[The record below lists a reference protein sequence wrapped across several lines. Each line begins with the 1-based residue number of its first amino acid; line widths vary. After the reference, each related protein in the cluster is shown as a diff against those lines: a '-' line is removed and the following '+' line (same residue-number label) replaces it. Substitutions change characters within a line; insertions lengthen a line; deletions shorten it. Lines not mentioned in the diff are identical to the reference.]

1 MSTVKAKV
9 PVFDTQSIESRD
21 YWIQKLSGELGAP
34 GLRPD
39 FERPAV
45 DAGRLKITELII
57 SDEVQHKLSRLT
69 KGSPFLSYT
78 ILLAALNVCLH
89 KYTGAETIIIGSPAR
104 RREEQ
109 DDAQANALPIVSGID
124 RQTTFKEFLMN
135 LRETLVDAYSHQN
148 YPYQRLVRDLNL
160 TEEENRCALFDIAL
174 TFDDIHSELPDV
186 HHDLT
191 IAFHQTETGVAGF
204 VNYNGDLFSDW
215 TIERFAARFIH
226 VLDEGLSN
234 IEAPIAGLSILLN
247 EERELILREWNHI
260 PETYPPQPC
269 LHELFATQ
277 AAKTPDAIA
286 LIFEDQKLS
295 YRELDQR
302 ANRLANYLIRQG
314 LKPGARA
321 GIMIQRSAE
330 MLVGLLAI
338 LKAGGVYVP
347 LDPGYPA
354 DRLKFMIDDA
364 APQVVLTD
372 IPAEAQTESN
382 EAPAIKIDPNAPAY
396 IIYTSGSTGQ
406 PKGVVVQ
413 HAGVSNLAYAQAV
426 GFRVTGESRC
436 LQFASFSFDTSISD
450 IFTAFAAGAAL
461 CVANRE
467 QRVSVAALANFL
479 REQAVTLVTLPPAI
493 LALLENDDLPALKT
507 VITAGEACPANVMA
521 RWTEG
526 REFFNA
532 YGPTEASVCATY
544 LECTETYQDGPP
556 IGRPWPNMEAYIL
569 DESLQPTPVGLPG
582 ELYIGGI
589 GLAHG
594 YLKRPELTT
603 QRFVP
608 HPFST
613 RPGARLYATG
623 DLARFRP
630 DGLIEFLGR
639 CDQQVKLRGFRIEL
653 GEVEAVLA
661 SHPHVREVA
670 VLLREDKPGQK
681 QLVAYLVGP
690 GAELK
695 TQGDELRQHLKHWL
709 PEFMVPGQ
717 FIWLTEMPL
726 TANGKIDRKQLPAP
740 NDVREGTAHEGY
752 EGPQT
757 TVEELLTQIWTE
769 VLNIERGEGV
779 GRNDNFFELGGHSL
793 LGTQLI
799 SRIRDAF
806 EVEIELTSLFEAPT
820 VSELAQLVETE
831 LSEGQNGAGV
841 PPLERA
847 DRDAELP
854 LSFAQQRL
862 WFLAQ
867 LEPESSVYNIS
878 SALRLKGNLS
888 VPVLEQTLGEIL
900 RRHEAFRTTFQR
912 TTDGRPVQVIAPPQ
926 PATITTSDLGELPDE
941 LKDVEAR
948 SLAMEEAHLPF
959 DLNRGPLVRTH
970 LLRLSATEHVLLF
983 TIHHIIGDGWSMGVL
998 VREVAALYAAFAQ
1011 GQPSPLPELTI
1022 QYADYAVW
1030 QRDWL
1035 QGETLDQQL
1044 SYWKSQLKDAP
1055 QQLDLPTDHARPA
1068 VYTPRGARIIR
1079 EISPDLTAS
1088 LETESRREGVT
1099 LFMYVLAAFQV
1110 LLARYSGQND
1120 IAVGVPVANRRR
1132 AELEDLIGF
1141 FVNTL
1146 VMRTDV
1152 SGDPTFS
1159 ELLQRVRKVALGAY
1173 AHQDVPF
1180 EKLVEEL
1187 QPTRDLSRSPLF
1199 QVMLALQNAPASSLE
1214 LPELELSGIGIIQ
1227 QTAKF
1232 DLTLAIDRADEKLI
1246 ASLEYNSD
1254 LFEQTTIERI
1264 LNHFLLLLEKVV
1276 AEPTQRLSKLPAL
1289 TEAETRQVLVEWNET
1304 QGDYSPLLAHELFAE
1319 HARLRPDTPA
1329 VVFQGTEQLTYAE
1342 LDQLATRCAQRLLKS
1357 GLEPEARVAVMLER
1371 GPEMIVSLLGIFK
1384 AGGAYLP
1391 LDPAY
1396 PTDRLAYMIE
1406 DARPHVVLTSRSLLT
1421 RVPWTETPIV
1431 CLEDWQDDT
1440 SVDEVKLPHVKPG
1453 SVAYVIYT
1461 SGSTGKPKGVMV
1473 EHRGLSNL
1481 AAAQAQAFGP
1491 TEGSRVL
1498 QFASYSFDASIFEI
1512 AMALT
1517 HGATLYLER
1526 QESLLP
1532 GPNFV
1537 KLLRDR
1543 GITLVTL
1550 PPSAL
1555 AASPDADLPDLDTIT
1570 VAGEA
1575 CPSDVVARWAE
1586 GRRFFNLYGPTE
1598 TTIWTTA
1605 AECQAG
1611 TAKPPI
1617 GRPILNTQVY
1627 VLDERMEPTPIGVR
1641 GDLYIGGDSLA
1652 RGYLNQ
1658 PELTAERFVPNPFS
1672 SEPSAR
1678 LYRTGDV
1685 ARHLSDGQIEF
1696 IGRADSQ
1703 VKIRGFRIEPGEI
1716 EAALVEH
1723 EAVRES
1729 VVIAR
1734 EDTPGEKRL
1743 VAYVVPQ
1750 DEQPSVAELSSHL
1763 HERLPAYMWPTSYVF
1778 LSSIPLNSNGKIDRK
1793 ALPAPAGYQPELEAS
1808 YVPPQ
1813 SELERAIAAIWQ
1825 EALKIERV
1833 DVNDNFFSLG
1843 GHSILLAQVHTQ
1855 LTQSLAPELSIVDLF
1870 KYPTISTLARYLG
1883 DQQNGQ
1889 PLADE
1894 GHKRAEARLD
1904 LLKRQ
1909 TEMRQAQRG

>member
-21 YWIQKLSGELGAP
+21 YWIQILSGVAGAS

-45 DAGRLKITELII
+45 DDGRLKTVELTIA
-57 SDEVQHKLSRLT
+57 DEIQQKLSKLT

-78 ILLAALNVCLH
+78 ILLAVLNVCLH
-89 KYTGAETIIIGSPAR
+89 KYTGAETIVVGSPAR
-104 RREEQ
+104 RRE
-109 DDAQANALPIVSGID
+109 DDDHVNALPIVSHID
-124 RQTTFKEFLMN
+124 RTAKFKDFLMN
-135 LRETLVDAYSHQN
+135 LRETLVEAYSHQN
-148 YPYQRLVRDLNL
+148 YPYKRLVRDLGL
-160 TEEENRCALFDIAL
+160 DEEENRCSLFDIAL
-174 TFDDIHSELPDV
+174 TFDEIHGELPDV

-191 IAFHQTETGVAGF
+191 IVFQQTETGVAGF
-204 VNYNGDLFSDW
+204 INYNGDLFTEW
-215 TIERFAARFIH
+215 TIDRFAARFIH
-226 VLDEGLSN
+226 VLDEGLTN
-234 IEAPIAGLSILLN
+234 IETPTGALSILLD
-247 EERELILREWNHI
+247 EERELILHEWNHI
-260 PETYPPQPC
+260 PESYPPQPC

-277 AAKTPDAIA
+277 AAKTPDNLA

-295 YRELDQR
+295 YRELDQC
-302 ANRLANYLIRQG
+302 ANRLANYLIRNG
-314 LKPGARA
+314 LKPGERA

-330 MLVGLLAI
+330 MLVGLLGI

-347 LDPGYPA
+347 LDPGYPP

-364 APQVVLTD
+364 APQIVLTD
-372 IPAEAQTESN
+372 IPAEAQTESD
-382 EAPAIKIDPNAPAY
+382 EAPAIEIDPNAPAY
-396 IIYTSGSTGQ
+396 MIYTSGSTGQ

-413 HAGVSNLAYAQAV
+413 HAGVSNLAYAQV
-426 GFRVTGESRC
+426 IGFRVTAESRC

-450 IFTAFAAGAAL
+450 IFTTFAAGAAL

-467 QRVSVAALANFL
+467 QRVSVTALANFL
-479 REQAVTLVTLPPAI
+479 RETEVTLVTLPPAI

-521 RWTEG
+521 RWMEG

-569 DESLQPTPVGLPG
+569 DESLQPAPVGLPG

-594 YLKRPELTT
+594 YLNRPELTA

-608 HPFST
+608 HPFSKMS
-613 RPGARLYATG
+613 GARLYATG
-623 DLARFRP
+623 DLARFRS
-630 DGLIEFLGR
+630 DGQIEFLGR
-639 CDQQVKLRGFRIEL
+639 VDQQVKLRGFRIEL

-717 FIWLTEMPL
+717 FIWLAEMPL

-740 NDVREGTAHEGY
+740 DETREGTAQEGY

-769 VLNIERGEGV
+769 VLNVERV

-793 LGTQLI
+793 LGTQLV
-799 SRIRDAF
+799 SRIREAF
-806 EVEIELTSLFEAPT
+806 EVEIELTGLFEAPT
-820 VSELAQLVETE
+820 VAELAQLVEAE
-831 LSEGQNGAGV
+831 LSEGQNNAGV
-841 PPLERA
+841 PPLEKA

-867 LEPESSVYNIS
+867 LEPESAVYNIS

-888 VPVLEQTLGEIL
+888 VPVLEQTLSEIV
-900 RRHEAFRTTFQR
+900 RRHEAFRTTFAR
-912 TTDGRPVQVIAPPQ
+912 AADGRPVQVIAAPQ
-926 PATITTSDLGELPDE
+926 PATITTSDLSEFTADA
-941 LKDVEAR
+941 KDVEAR
-948 SLAMEEAHLPF
+948 RLAMEEAHRPF

-998 VREVAALYAAFAQ
+998 VREVAALYAAFSE
-1011 GQPSPLPELTI
+1011 GQSSPLAELSI

-1044 SYWKSQLKDAP
+1044 SYWKKQLNDAP
-1055 QQLDLPTDHARPA
+1055 QQLELPTDHARPA

-1079 EISPDLTAS
+1079 EFTPDLTTN
-1088 LETESRREGVT
+1088 LETQSRREGVT
-1099 LFMYVLAAFQV
+1099 LFMYVLAAFQA

-1120 IAVGVPVANRRR
+1120 ISVGVPVANRRR

-1232 DLTLAIDRADEKLI
+1232 DLTLAIDRADDKLV
-1246 ASLEYNSD
+1246 ASLEYNSN
-1254 LFEQTTIERI
+1254 LFEETTIERM
-1264 LNHFLLLLEKVV
+1264 LNHFFLLLEKVI
-1276 AEPTQRLSKLPAL
+1276 ENPSQKLSALPVL
-1289 TEAETRQVLVEWNET
+1289 TEAETQQVLVDWNAT
-1304 QGDYSPLLAHELFAE
+1304 QGEYSPLLAHELFAE

-1329 VVFQGTEQLTYAE
+1329 IVFQGEHQLTYTE
-1342 LDQLATRCAQRLLKS
+1342 LDQLATRCAQRLLNS

-1371 GPEMIVSLLGIFK
+1371 SPEMIVSLLAIFK
-1384 AGGAYLP
+1384 AGGVYLP

-1396 PTDRLAYMIE
+1396 PSDRLAYMIE

-1431 CLEDWQDDT
+1431 CLEDWQDNT
-1440 SVDEVKLPHVKPG
+1440 STESVKLPQVKPNN
-1453 SVAYVIYT
+1453 VAYVIYT
-1461 SGSTGKPKGVMV
+1461 SGSTGRPKGVMV

-1481 AAAQAQAFGP
+1481 AAAQARAFGP
-1491 TEGSRVL
+1491 KEGSRVL

-1512 AMALT
+1512 VMALT
-1517 HGATLYLER
+1517 HGATLYVER

-1543 GITLVTL
+1543 HITLVTL

-1555 AASPDADLPDLDTIT
+1555 AASPDADLPDLETIT

-1658 PELTAERFVPNPFS
+1658 PDLTAERFVPNPFS
-1672 SEPSAR
+1672 SDPGAR
-1678 LYRTGDV
+1678 LYRSGDV

-1743 VAYVVPQ
+1743 VAYVVPHG
-1750 DEQPSVAELSSHL
+1750 EQPSVAELSSHL

-1778 LSSIPLNSNGKIDRK
+1778 LNAIPLNPNGKIDRK
-1793 ALPAPAGYQPELEAS
+1793 ALPAPAIYQPELEAT

-1870 KYPTISTLARYLG
+1870 KYPTINTLAKYLG
-1883 DQQNGQ
+1883 DQEK
-1889 PLADE
+1889 PIADE
-1894 GHKRAEARLD
+1894 GHKRAETRLD

-1909 TEMRQAQRG
+1909 AGRRGDRETG

>member
-1 MSTVKAKV
+1 M
-9 PVFDTQSIESRD
+9 
-21 YWIQKLSGELGAP
+21 
-34 GLRPD
+34 
-39 FERPAV
+39 
-45 DAGRLKITELII
+45 
-57 SDEVQHKLSRLT
+57 
-69 KGSPFLSYT
+69 
-78 ILLAALNVCLH
+78 
-89 KYTGAETIIIGSPAR
+89 
-104 RREEQ
+104 
-109 DDAQANALPIVSGID
+109 
-124 RQTTFKEFLMN
+124 
-135 LRETLVDAYSHQN
+135 
-148 YPYQRLVRDLNL
+148 
-160 TEEENRCALFDIAL
+160 
-174 TFDDIHSELPDV
+174 
-186 HHDLT
+186 
-191 IAFHQTETGVAGF
+191 
-204 VNYNGDLFSDW
+204 
-215 TIERFAARFIH
+215 
-226 VLDEGLSN
+226 
-234 IEAPIAGLSILLN
+234 
-247 EERELILREWNHI
+247 
-260 PETYPPQPC
+260 
-269 LHELFATQ
+269 
-277 AAKTPDAIA
+277 
-286 LIFEDQKLS
+286 
-295 YRELDQR
+295 
-302 ANRLANYLIRQG
+302 
-314 LKPGARA
+314 
-321 GIMIQRSAE
+321 
-330 MLVGLLAI
+330 
-338 LKAGGVYVP
+338 
-347 LDPGYPA
+347 
-354 DRLKFMIDDA
+354 
-364 APQVVLTD
+364 
-372 IPAEAQTESN
+372 
-382 EAPAIKIDPNAPAY
+382 
-396 IIYTSGSTGQ
+396 
-406 PKGVVVQ
+406 
-413 HAGVSNLAYAQAV
+413 
-426 GFRVTGESRC
+426 
-436 LQFASFSFDTSISD
+436 
-450 IFTAFAAGAAL
+450 
-461 CVANRE
+461 
-467 QRVSVAALANFL
+467 
-479 REQAVTLVTLPPAI
+479 
-493 LALLENDDLPALKT
+493 
-507 VITAGEACPANVMA
+507 ITAGEACPANVMA
-521 RWTEG
+521 RWMVG

-556 IGRPWPNMEAYIL
+556 IGRPWPNMEAYVL
-569 DESLQPTPVGLPG
+569 DEALQSTPIGLPG

-594 YLKRPELTT
+594 YLNRPELTS

-613 RPGARLYATG
+613 MPGARLYATG

-639 CDQQVKLRGFRIEL
+639 VDQQVKLRGFRIEL

-690 GAELK
+690 GAALK
-695 TQGDELRQHLKHWL
+695 TPGDELRQHVKHWL

-717 FIWLTEMPL
+717 FIWLPEMPL

-740 NDVREGTAHEGY
+740 AEARKGAAREGAAHEGY
-752 EGPQT
+752 EAPQT
-757 TVEELLTQIWTE
+757 TVEELLTQIWIE
-769 VLNIERGEGV
+769 VLNVEPI

-793 LGTQLI
+793 LGTQLV
-799 SRIRDAF
+799 SRIREAF

-820 VSELAQLVETE
+820 VAGLAQLVEAE
-831 LSEGQNGAGV
+831 LSEGQTTAGV
-841 PPLERA
+841 PPLEKA
-847 DRDAELP
+847 DRAAELP

-878 SALRLKGNLS
+878 TALRLKGNLS
-888 VPVLEQTLGEIL
+888 VSVLEQTFTEIL
-900 RRHEAFRTTFQR
+900 RRHESFRTTFER
-912 TTDGRPVQVIAPPQ
+912 TADGRPVQVIAPPQ
-926 PATITTSDLGELPDE
+926 PATITTNDLSDLPDD
-941 LKDVEAR
+941 LKDSEAR
-948 SLAMEEAHLPF
+948 RFAMEEAHRPF
-959 DLNRGPLVRTH
+959 DLKRGPLVRAH
-970 LLRLSATEHVLLF
+970 LLRLSPAEHVLLF

-998 VREVAALYAAFAQ
+998 VKEVAALYAAFSQ
-1011 GQPSPLPELTI
+1011 GQSSPLPELTI

-1035 QGETLDQQL
+1035 QGETLDRQL
-1044 SYWKSQLKDAP
+1044 SYWKEQLKGAS

-1068 VYTPRGARIIR
+1068 VYTPRGARLIR
-1079 EISPDLTAS
+1079 EFSPDLTAN
-1088 LETESRREGVT
+1088 LETQSRREGVT

-1146 VMRTDV
+1146 VMRTDI

-1180 EKLVEEL
+1180 ERLVEEL

-1199 QVMLALQNAPASSLE
+1199 QVMLALQNAPVSRLD
-1214 LPELELSGIGIIQ
+1214 LQELELSGIGVIQ

-1232 DLTLAIDRADEKLI
+1232 DLTLAVDRADDNLI

-1254 LFEQTTIERI
+1254 LFEVMTIERM
-1264 LNHFLLLLEKVV
+1264 LNHFFLLLEAVV
-1276 AEPTQRLSKLPAL
+1276 AKPDRRLSALPLL
-1289 TEAETRQVLVEWNET
+1289 TEAETQQVLVEWNDT
-1304 QGDYSPLLAHELFAE
+1304 KGDYSPLLAHELFAE
-1319 HARLRPDTPA
+1319 HARVKPDTPA
-1329 VVFQGTEQLTYAE
+1329 IIFQGEDQLTYAE
-1342 LDQLATRCAQRLLKS
+1342 LDQLATQCAQRLLNS
-1357 GLEPEARVAVMLER
+1357 GLEPEACVAVMLDR
-1371 GPEMIVSLLGIFK
+1371 GPEMIISLLGIFK
-1384 AGGAYLP
+1384 AGGVYLP

-1396 PTDRLAYMIE
+1396 PLDRLAYMIE
-1406 DARPHVVLTSRSLLT
+1406 DARPHVVLTSRNLLT

-1431 CLEDWQDDT
+1431 CLEDWQQDDT
-1440 SVDEVKLPHVKPG
+1440 PITPVKLPQVKPDN
-1453 SVAYVIYT
+1453 VAYVIYT
-1461 SGSTGKPKGVMV
+1461 SGSTGRPKGVMV
-1473 EHRGLSNL
+1473 EHRGLNNL

-1491 TEGSRVL
+1491 HEGSRVL

-1512 AMALT
+1512 VMALT
-1517 HGATLYLER
+1517 HGATLYVER

-1543 GITLVTL
+1543 RITLVTL

-1555 AASPDADLPDLDTIT
+1555 AASPDADLPDLETIT

-1575 CPSDVVARWAE
+1575 CPSDVVARWAD

-1617 GRPILNTQVY
+1617 GKPILNTQVY

-1658 PELTAERFVPNPFS
+1658 PDLTAERFVPNPFS
-1672 SEPSAR
+1672 SEPGAR
-1678 LYRTGDV
+1678 LYRSGDV
-1685 ARHLSDGQIEF
+1685 ARHLADGRLEF

-1716 EAALVEH
+1716 ETALVEH

-1734 EDTPGEKRL
+1734 EDTPGDKRL
-1743 VAYVVPQ
+1743 VAYVVAQ
-1750 DEQPSVAELSSHL
+1750 DEAPSVAELSSHL
-1763 HERLPAYMWPTSYVF
+1763 HDRLPAYMWPTSYVF
-1778 LSSIPLNSNGKIDRK
+1778 LKAIPLNPNGKIDRK
-1793 ALPAPAGYQPELEAS
+1793 ALPAPAGYQPELEAN

-1813 SELERAIAAIWQ
+1813 SEIERAIAAIWQ
-1825 EALKIERV
+1825 DALKIERV
-1833 DVNDNFFSLG
+1833 DVHDNFFSLG

-1855 LTQSLAPELSIVDLF
+1855 LTQSLAPELSILDLF
-1870 KYPTISTLARYLG
+1870 KYPTISTLAKHLG
-1883 DQQNGQ
+1883 DDENGK
-1889 PLADE
+1889 PLANE

-1909 TEMRQAQRG
+1909 TELRQAQRG